1 MLENLN
7 KTPRNFYG
15 GTHRNFQVKRISKFH
30 FLRSTL
36 QALNSGL
43 SRSETGLRLAELL
56 KIIENHAIKQSL
68 LGLLRSAFKTLNPGF
83 FAFFWKNLGLLG
95 STFKTL
101 NPGLY
106 AFF

>member
-43 SRSETGLRLAELL
+43 SRFETGLGLVF
-56 KIIENHAIKQSL
+56 KNH
-68 LGLLRSAFKTLNPGF
+68 
-83 FAFFWKNLGLLG
+83 WK
-95 STFKTL
+95 SRF
-101 NPGLY
+101 
-106 AFF
+106 

>member
-43 SRSETGLRLAELL
+43 SRFETGLGLVF
-56 KIIENHAIKQSL
+56 KNH
-68 LGLLRSAFKTLNPGF
+68 
-83 FAFFWKNLGLLG
+83 WK
-95 STFKTL
+95 SRFYTIT
-101 NPGLY
+101 
-106 AFF
+106 ARVA